1 MARWKIDWFA
11 EVPCVMH
18 KLSETISISALPH
31 YLTTKLPDEPF
42 RNYNVPLLRDPVEQ
56 EP

>member
-11 EVPCVMH
+11 EVPCMMH

-31 YLTTKLPDEPF
+31 NLAAKLPDEPF
-42 RNYNVPLLRDPVEQ
+42 RNHNVPLLRDPVEQ